1 MDENYFKL
9 LKEYYPSKAD
19 IRSELISLN
28 AKLYLPK
35 GTEYFFSDVH
45 GEAPAFL
52 QLLKSASGNIREKIS
67 MHFGETLLK
76 DEQDKLAELIYN
88 PKEALHQMEING
100 ELTEDYLT
108 ITIHRLISLFRFVS
122 TKYAKTYVKKK
133 FGYLF
138 TDIVD
143 ELLYTNDSEFNKKQ
157 YYDKLVENIVKYDAA
172 EEFIVTITT
181 LIQRISVDKL
191 HVVGDIYDR
200 GPSPQIIMDEL
211 LTFPNVDIQW
221 GNHDIEWMG
230 AVAGN
235 KALVAACIAN
245 AISYN
250 NFDMLEDGYGINLR
264 PLYEFAIITYKDD
277 PCKLFMPRIF
287 DKNLYDNI
295 SSEIA
300 AKMFK
305 AISIIRYKLDG
316 KLIERNPDFSMEDRN
331 FLKLIDYENM
341 TYKGEVLKDSNF
353 PTVDPKNPLKLTK
366 AEQTVID
373 TLSLDFKR
381 GVKLNRHIEFL
392 YENGALY
399 KIENGSLLFHACL
412 PLNKDGTF
420 TEVDIC
426 GKKYKGKAL
435 MDKFDQIS
443 RNAYYKGDEK
453 SLDILRYLFYG
464 RYSPL
469 FGKSQFSYFENIFI
483 ENKELKKEIYN
494 PYYSLS
500 EKEEIVDM
508 ILDEFRVTGE
518 RRRIVNGH
526 VPVKTIKG
534 DNPIR
539 AKGKL
544 YVIDGGISKPYQDKT
559 GIAGY
564 TLVFNSHAVSL
575 AEHKNY
581 KSITDGVSSYRPN
594 IREIEVLHPRMLI
607 KDTDEGKTIRK
618 RIEVLEELLK
628 KYDNL

>member
-1 MDENYFKL
+1 MVENYFKL
-9 LKEYYPSKAD
+9 LKEYYPSKSD
-19 IRSELISLN
+19 IRNELISLN

-45 GEAPAFL
+45 GEAQAFL
-52 QLLKSASGNIREKIS
+52 QLLKSASGNIREKTSI
-67 MHFGETLLK
+67 HFGDTLLK
-76 DEQDKLAELIYN
+76 EEQDRLAELIYN
-88 PKEALHQMEING
+88 PKAVLHQMDLKG
-100 ELTEDYLT
+100 ELTDDYLT

-122 TKYAKTYVKKK
+122 TKYAKIYVKKK
-133 FGYLF
+133 FGHLF

-143 ELLYTNDSEFNKKQ
+143 ELLYTNDSEFNKKE
-157 YYDKLVENIVKYDAA
+157 YYDQLIENIVKYDAA
-172 EEFIVTITT
+172 EEFIIKITT
-181 LIQRISVDKL
+181 MIQRISVDKL

-221 GNHDIEWMG
+221 GNHDVEWVG

-277 PCKLFMPRIF
+277 PCELFMPRIF
-287 DKNLYDNI
+287 DTNLYDNI

-316 KLIERNPDFSMEDRN
+316 KLIERNPDFNMDDRN
-331 FLKLIDYENM
+331 FLKIIDFENS
-341 TYKGEVLKDSNF
+341 TYKGAPLKDSNF
-353 PTVDPKNPLKLTK
+353 PTVDPKDPLKLTETEE
-366 AEQTVID
+366 AVIEA
-373 TLSLDFKR
+373 LALDFSR
-381 GVKLNRHIEFL
+381 GTKLNRHIEFL
-392 YENGALY
+392 YENGAIY
-399 KIENGSLLFHACL
+399 KIENGSLLFHGCI
-412 PLNKDGTF
+412 PLNEDGTF
-420 TEVDIC
+420 TDVEIR
-426 GKKYKGKAL
+426 GQNYAGKAL
-435 MDKFDQIS
+435 FDKFDEIARS
-443 RNAYYKGDEK
+443 AFYKKDEK
-453 SLDILRYLFYG
+453 SLDVVWYLFYG
-464 RYSPL
+464 KQSPL

-483 ENKELKKEIYN
+483 AEEELRKEIYN
-494 PYYSLS
+494 PYYKLS
-500 EKEEIVDM
+500 ENEEIVDM
-508 ILDEFRVTGE
+508 ILDEFEVTGA

-526 VPVKTIKG
+526 VPVKTKKGELPIK
-534 DNPIR
+534 

-544 YVIDGGISKPYQDKT
+544 YVIDGGISKPYQEKT

-575 AEHKNY
+575 AEHNNY
-581 KSITDGVSSYRPN
+581 QSITDGVSSYRPN
-594 IREIEVLHPRMLI
+594 IKEVEVLHPRMLM
-607 KDTDEGKTIRK
+607 KDTDEGKNIRQ
-618 RIEVLEELLK
+618 RIEVLEELLE

>member
-1 MDENYFKL
+1 
-9 LKEYYPSKAD
+9 
-19 IRSELISLN
+19 
-28 AKLYLPK
+28 
-35 GTEYFFSDVH
+35 
-45 GEAPAFL
+45 
-52 QLLKSASGNIREKIS
+52 
-67 MHFGETLLK
+67 
-76 DEQDKLAELIYN
+76 
-88 PKEALHQMEING
+88 
-100 ELTEDYLT
+100 
-108 ITIHRLISLFRFVS
+108 
-122 TKYAKTYVKKK
+122 
-133 FGYLF
+133 
-138 TDIVD
+138 
-143 ELLYTNDSEFNKKQ
+143 EFNKKQ

-453 SLDILRYLFYG
+453 SLDILWYLFYG

-607 KDTDEGKTIRK
+607 KDTDEG
-618 RIEVLEELLK
+618 
-628 KYDNL
+628 

>member
-1 MDENYFKL
+1 MQNYTCQRAQ
-9 LKEYYPSKAD
+9 S
-19 IRSELISLN
+19 
-28 AKLYLPK
+28 
-35 GTEYFFSDVH
+35 TFSDVH

-453 SLDILRYLFYG
+453 SLDILWYLFYG

-483 ENKELKKEIYN
+483 ENKELKKKFTILTT
-494 PYYSLS
+494 PYP
-500 EKEEIVDM
+500 K
-508 ILDEFRVTGE
+508 
-518 RRRIVNGH
+518 
-526 VPVKTIKG
+526 KK
-534 DNPIR
+534 
-539 AKGKL
+539 
-544 YVIDGGISKPYQDKT
+544 
-559 GIAGY
+559 
-564 TLVFNSHAVSL
+564 
-575 AEHKNY
+575 
-581 KSITDGVSSYRPN
+581 KS
-594 IREIEVLHPRMLI
+594 
-607 KDTDEGKTIRK
+607 
-618 RIEVLEELLK
+618 
-628 KYDNL
+628 

>member
-1 MDENYFKL
+1 
-9 LKEYYPSKAD
+9 
-19 IRSELISLN
+19 
-28 AKLYLPK
+28 
-35 GTEYFFSDVH
+35 
-45 GEAPAFL
+45 
-52 QLLKSASGNIREKIS
+52 
-67 MHFGETLLK
+67 
-76 DEQDKLAELIYN
+76 
-88 PKEALHQMEING
+88 
-100 ELTEDYLT
+100 
-108 ITIHRLISLFRFVS
+108 
-122 TKYAKTYVKKK
+122 
-133 FGYLF
+133 
-138 TDIVD
+138 
-143 ELLYTNDSEFNKKQ
+143 
-157 YYDKLVENIVKYDAA
+157 
-172 EEFIVTITT
+172 
-181 LIQRISVDKL
+181 
-191 HVVGDIYDR
+191 
-200 GPSPQIIMDEL
+200 
-211 LTFPNVDIQW
+211 
-221 GNHDIEWMG
+221 
-230 AVAGN
+230 
-235 KALVAACIAN
+235 
-245 AISYN
+245 
-250 NFDMLEDGYGINLR
+250 
-264 PLYEFAIITYKDD
+264 
-277 PCKLFMPRIF
+277 
-287 DKNLYDNI
+287 
-295 SSEIA
+295 
-300 AKMFK
+300 
-305 AISIIRYKLDG
+305 
-316 KLIERNPDFSMEDRN
+316 
-331 FLKLIDYENM
+331 
-341 TYKGEVLKDSNF
+341 
-353 PTVDPKNPLKLTK
+353 
-366 AEQTVID
+366 
-373 TLSLDFKR
+373 
-381 GVKLNRHIEFL
+381 
-392 YENGALY
+392 
-399 KIENGSLLFHACL
+399 
-412 PLNKDGTF
+412 
-420 TEVDIC
+420 
-426 GKKYKGKAL
+426 

-453 SLDILRYLFYG
+453 SLDILWYLFYG